1 MDRPVSGRHPAETR
15 DRDYPRL
22 LDRHTTEVAVA
33 AYAAFVEAGGYQDQA
48 SWSEDGWAWLQTMG
62 MTKLPRACI
71 EGSPGTQEP
80 DEPQV
85 CVGWYEAD
93 AYGRWRSGR
102 LPTEA
107 EWEFAARGPESR
119 VYPWGDEF
127 DGVKANLDGGTGP
140 VAVGTFP
147 DGASWIGALDMAGNA
162 MEWVADWHSG
172 TYYADSPR
180 EDPQGPATGSIKI
193 EKGGWWGPPDKP
205 AG

>member
-1 MDRPVSGRHPAETR
+1 MTSVLDGR
-15 DRDYPRL
+15 RL
-22 LDRHTTEVAVA
+22 LRRRRDAQPAARERRRAHRHARDGQHGAEGRSDAGSAVAPSWARNTYRSEQPKHEVAITRGYWVDATEVTVA
-33 AYAAFVEAGGYQDQA
+33 AYAALVEAGGYQDQA

-80 DEPQV
+80 DEPHV

-119 VYPWGDEF
+119 VYPWGD
-127 DGVKANLDGGTGP
+127 
-140 VAVGTFP
+140 
-147 DGASWIGALDMAGNA
+147 
-162 MEWVADWHSG
+162 
-172 TYYADSPR
+172 
-180 EDPQGPATGSIKI
+180 
-193 EKGGWWGPPDKP
+193 
-205 AG
+205 